1 MLLTTFDN
9 PYNPYKDMDKWSN
22 WDHQHK
28 YNTSEYLARI
38 TDAIES
44 EYPDID
50 ESTIAIAQLEIVSN
64 DLSGTYALIDEN
76 DSTPLS
82 IEAYEQTIKRDKE
95 LNE

>member
-1 MLLTTFDN
+1 
-9 PYNPYKDMDKWSN
+9 MDKWSN

-50 ESTIAIAQLEIVSN
+50 ESMIAIAQLEIVSN